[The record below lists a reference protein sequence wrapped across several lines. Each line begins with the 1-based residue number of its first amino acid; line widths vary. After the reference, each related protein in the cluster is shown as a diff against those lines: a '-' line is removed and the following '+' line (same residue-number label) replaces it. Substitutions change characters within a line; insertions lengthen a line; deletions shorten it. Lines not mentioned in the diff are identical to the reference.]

1 MVTKKIN
8 NKVIKIGYTDV
19 TIDVTSPNFK
29 KDNLTDC
36 YGQYLQRENK
46 IEIQPNLT
54 DIEEANT
61 LLHEILHAIAYTSGE
76 TLEGGRLHGDTNEE
90 SVVNNFA
97 NYLTQVFRD
106 NKWILPYFSK
116 KLLDKHHN

>member
-1 MVTKKIN
+1 MVTRKINKKKIR
-8 NKVIKIGYTDV
+8 IGYNDITV
-19 TIDVTSPNFK
+19 YLTKPNFK

-46 IEIQPNLT
+46 IEIQPDLNK
-54 DIEEANT
+54 IEEANV

-76 TLEGGRLHGDTNEE
+76 TLEGGRLHEENNEE

-106 NKWILPYFSK
+106 NKWLLHYFVK
-116 KLLDKHHN
+116 NLLDKTKK

>member
-19 TIDVTSPNFK
+19 TIDVTLPNFK

-46 IEIQPNLT
+46 IALQPNLT
-54 DIEEANT
+54 NIEEANT
-61 LLHEILHAIAYTSGE
+61 LVFVTFTKTFDFSCSLK
-76 TLEGGRLHGDTNEE
+76 
-90 SVVNNFA
+90 
-97 NYLTQVFRD
+97 LTF
-106 NKWILPYFSK
+106 L
-116 KLLDKHHN
+116 